1 LAERHALAKAG
12 VDDVDPQARPCRAL
26 LSQRRVEATMVV
38 MTSSPV
44 PASSSTKGIVVRRFA
59 GHASHA
65 DHFDTPLRVVHLTD
79 QHVGAVTPMRA
90 QLAAVEAAN
99 AADADIVC
107 LTGDFVCHSQAYL
120 ADLTEVVRAFRAPVF
135 AVLGNHDWWSGA
147 NPVVRALTSAGA
159 VVLRNQHTVV
169 DIAGARLQ
177 VVGIDDAY
185 TGNADVARAVRGLD
199 PRLPSIGLSHIAEEA
214 DRLWQVGVPFVL
226 SGHTHAGQITVA
238 RLHELSLGRVA
249 GHRYVHGLYGS
260 RTGDGAV
267 YVGAGIGAAVMPIR
281 IGDRGQRE
289 VAVFELGTE
298 PGALHEH
305 HVEQPAL
312 PGRAP
317 SEALKERRRKQVEV
331 KFDRR
336 RRRGA
341 SE

>member
-1 LAERHALAKAG
+1 
-12 VDDVDPQARPCRAL
+12 
-26 LSQRRVEATMVV
+26 MVS
-38 MTSSPV
+38 MTSTSI
-44 PASSSTKGIVVRRFA
+44 PATTTSNGIVVRRFA

-65 DHFDTPLRVVHLTD
+65 DHFETPLRVAHLTD

-99 AADADIVC
+99 AMQPDIVC

-120 ADLTEVVRAFRAPVF
+120 ADLAEVVRGFRAPVF

-147 NPVVRALTSAGA
+147 NPVVRALTHAGA
-159 VVLRNQHTVV
+159 CVLRNQHTVV
-169 DIAGARLQ
+169 DVAGAKLQ

-185 TGNADVARAVRGLD
+185 TGNADVARAVHGLD
-199 PRLPSIGLSHIAEEA
+199 PDLPSLGLSHIAEEA
-214 DRLWQVGVPFVL
+214 DQLWQSGVPFVL

-260 RTGDGAV
+260 RIGDGAV
-267 YVGAGIGAAVMPIR
+267 YVGAGIGAAVMPFR
-281 IGDRGQRE
+281 VGDRGQRE
-289 VAVFELGTE
+289 VALFELGTE

-305 HVEQPAL
+305 HAEQPAL

-317 SEALKERRRKQVEV
+317 SDALKERRRRQVEV

-336 RRRGA
+336 RRRGV

>member
-1 LAERHALAKAG
+1 
-12 VDDVDPQARPCRAL
+12 
-26 LSQRRVEATMVV
+26 MVL
-38 MTSSPV
+38 MTSTSM
-44 PASSSTKGIVVRRFA
+44 PATTQNRGIVVRRFA

-65 DHFDTPLRVVHLTD
+65 DHFDAPLRVVHLTD
-79 QHVGAVTPMRA
+79 QHVGAVTSMRV

-99 AADADIVC
+99 AAAPDVVC

-120 ADLTEVVRAFRAPVF
+120 QDLCEVVRAFRAPVF
-135 AVLGNHDWWSGA
+135 AVLGNHDYWSGA
-147 NPVVRALTSAGA
+147 NPVARALTKAGA

-169 DIAGARLQ
+169 DVAGARLQ
-177 VVGIDDAY
+177 VVGVDDAY
-185 TGNADVARAVRGLD
+185 TGHADVLRAVRGLD
-199 PRLPSIGLSHIAEEA
+199 PSLPSIGLSHIAEEA
-214 DRLWQVGVPFVL
+214 DRLWSVGVPFVL

-267 YVGAGIGAAVMPIR
+267 YVGAGIGAAVMPLR

-305 HVEQPAL
+305 HAEQPAL

-317 SEALKERRRKQVEV
+317 SEALKERRRRQVAV

-336 RRRGA
+336 RRRGIPD
-341 SE
+341 

>member
-1 LAERHALAKAG
+1 MIG
-12 VDDVDPQARPCRAL
+12 
-26 LSQRRVEATMVV
+26 
-38 MTSSPV
+38 MTSTSM
-44 PASSSTKGIVVRRFA
+44 PAITMNKGIVVRRFA

-65 DHFDTPLRVVHLTD
+65 DHFDTPLRVAHLTD
-79 QHVGAVTPMRA
+79 QHVGAVTPMRV

-99 AADADIVC
+99 AAAPDLVC

-120 ADLTEVVRAFRAPVF
+120 QDLAEVVRTFRAPVF
-135 AVLGNHDWWSGA
+135 AVLGNHDYWSGA
-147 NPVVRALTSAGA
+147 NPVVRALTSAGV
-159 VVLRNQHTVV
+159 VVLRNQHTVINV
-169 DIAGARLQ
+169 AGARLQ
-177 VVGIDDAY
+177 IVGVDDAY

-199 PRLPSIGLSHIAEEA
+199 PSLPSIGLSHIAEEA
-214 DRLWQVGVPFVL
+214 DHLWSVGVPFVL

-267 YVGAGIGAAVMPIR
+267 YVGAGIGAAVMPLR
-281 IGDRGQRE
+281 MGDRGQRE
-289 VAVFELGTE
+289 VAIFELGTE

-305 HVEQPAL
+305 HAEQPAL
-312 PGRAP
+312 PGRAL
-317 SEALKERRRKQVEV
+317 SEALKERRRRQVEV

-336 RRRGA
+336 KRRGI